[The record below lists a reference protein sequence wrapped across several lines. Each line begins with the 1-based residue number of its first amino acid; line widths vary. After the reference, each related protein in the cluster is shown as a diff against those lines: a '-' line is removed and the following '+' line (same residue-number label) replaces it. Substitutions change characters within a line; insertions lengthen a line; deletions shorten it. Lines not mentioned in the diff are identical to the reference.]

1 MNLQSYFF
9 TIDPV
14 GLTGAAAQ
22 RYVSQVHE
30 HLRWI
35 YRTSSGRLLLNC
47 IRRPSFPVVIRPHP
61 INECNATGGSER
73 TSPTQTALRGF
84 ATYTPGHFGHGGVCR
99 AKHGASNSGR
109 LFDEILFHELVH
121 VFRTATGKW
130 DESASLGWAMRQY
143 DDNEEFVATL
153 CTNLYIADRS
163 NKIKTSLHAGH
174 RGFDAMSAAEAGRF
188 SFFSSSATALALV
201 KKFCADNPIFT
212 KAISDK
218 LGDVEYNP
226 IADYLRFPK
235 LCEAFSMFGQFNDRR
250 QFEASLKA
258 NGVTATVIEFL
269 MHPIAP
275 PR

>member
-14 GLTGAAAQ
+14 GLTGAVAQ
-22 RYVSQVHE
+22 RYVNQVHE

-35 YRTSSGRLLLNC
+35 HRTTSGRLLLNC
-47 IRRPSFPVVIRPHP
+47 IRRPTFPVVIRPHP
-61 INECNATGGSER
+61 TIECNATGGSEW
-73 TSPTQTALRGF
+73 TSPAQTTLRGF
-84 ATYTPGHFGHGGVCR
+84 ATYTPGHFGHGGVCAAR
-99 AKHGASNSGR
+99 HGADNSGR

-121 VFRTATGKW
+121 VFRAATGKW
-130 DESASLGWAMRQY
+130 DQSAKLGWGMRQY

-153 CTNLYIADRS
+153 CTNIYIADRT
-163 NKIKTSLHAGH
+163 NKIKTNLRAGH
-174 RGFDAMSAAEAGRF
+174 RGFGAMSAAEAGRF
-188 SFFSSSATALALV
+188 NFFASSATALALV

-235 LCEAFSMFGQFNDRR
+235 LCEAFSIFGQFNDRIR
-250 QFEASLKA
+250 FQASLKA
-258 NGVTATVIEFL
+258 NGVTATVIEYL
-269 MHPIAP
+269 LKPIALP
-275 PR
+275 K